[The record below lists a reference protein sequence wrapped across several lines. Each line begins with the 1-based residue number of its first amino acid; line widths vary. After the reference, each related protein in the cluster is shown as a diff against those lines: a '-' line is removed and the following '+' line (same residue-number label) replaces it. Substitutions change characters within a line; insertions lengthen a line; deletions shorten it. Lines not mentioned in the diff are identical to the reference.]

1 MARRNKCV
9 FFNGQRSKINEPNLS
24 FFHFPKNDPLRA
36 QEWVKKS
43 GKYFYLDI
51 LNK

>member
-9 FFNGQRSKINEPNLS
+9 FFNCGLSKMDDPDISL
-24 FFHFPKNDPLRA
+24 FHFPKSDPLRA

-43 GKYFYLDI
+43 GK
-51 LNK
+51 